1 MAKPDTVKIINGML
15 DDFTDHHG
23 KQTIIL
29 RGSIDLSTLANL
41 KRDDYQRDRF
51 SAAEL
56 KKLTAAIEAGK
67 PVLDIEL
74 GMRGQSFMERENNF
88 YLRDSVYIIDGLQ
101 RATATALVLE
111 KNPHARI
118 QLGARIH
125 FDTTLEWEREWFEA
139 LNTNQRKLSPNKL
152 LANKRADSDTLAT
165 LYGLATNDKSFPLY
179 ERVQWGQAAARNDL
193 VTGLVLLKVAGRLH
207 SHKGAGKSVSWKEL
221 VPAVDRMLPAIG
233 MQNFREN
240 VKTFFELVDECWGI
254 RSTLHKDSAAHLRG
268 PFLDMLAQLLSD
280 HLDFWKADPKERK
293 LFIDAPLRRKFAQFP
308 IRTDRTIQ
316 SLASASGK
324 SRDHLYQLLRD
335 HINSGK
341 RTKRLTPRNPATAEP
356 AAVELDDA
364 A

>member
-1 MAKPDTVKIINGML
+1 MAKPDTVKILNGML

-29 RGSIDLSTLANL
+29 RGSIDLGTLANL
-41 KRDDYQRDRF
+41 KRNDYQRDRF

-74 GMRGQSFMERENNF
+74 GMRGQGFMERENTF
-88 YLRDSVYIIDGLQ
+88 YLRDPVYIIDGLQ

-111 KNPHARI
+111 RNPNARI

-152 LANKRADSDTLAT
+152 LANKRSDSDAIAT
-165 LYGLATNDKSFPLY
+165 LYGLAANEKAFPLY
-179 ERVQWGQAAARNDL
+179 QRVQWGQAASRSDL
-193 VTGLVLLKVAGRLH
+193 ITGLTLLKVAGRLH
-207 SHKGAGKSVSWKEL
+207 SHKSAGKSVSWKEL
-221 VPAVDRMLPAIG
+221 VPALDRSITIVG

-240 VKTFFELVDECWGI
+240 VRTFFELIEECWGI
-254 RSTLHKDSAAHLRG
+254 RSILHKESAAYLRG
-268 PFLDMLAQLLSD
+268 PFLDMLAQMLSD
-280 HLDFWKADPKERK
+280 HTDFWRTDAQERK
-293 LFIDAPLRRKFAQFP
+293 LVIEPSLRRKIAQFP
-308 IRTDRTIQ
+308 IRTDRTII

-324 SRDHLYQLLRD
+324 SREHLYQLLRD

-341 RTKRLTPRNPATAEP
+341 RTKRLTSRNPAV
-356 AAVELDDA
+356 AADA
-364 A
+364 TSFEHAA